1 MLFNANLV
9 SIAQLALKILVIAK
23 GKMKYNHIIKL

>member
-9 SIAQLALKILVIAK
+9 SIAQLALKILIIAK
-23 GKMKYNHIIKL
+23 GKTKYDHTMKL